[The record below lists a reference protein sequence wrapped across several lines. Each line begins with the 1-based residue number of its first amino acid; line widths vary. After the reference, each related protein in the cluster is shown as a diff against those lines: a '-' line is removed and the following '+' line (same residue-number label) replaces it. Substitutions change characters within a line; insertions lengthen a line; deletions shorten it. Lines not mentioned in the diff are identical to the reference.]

1 MSKEIQIKTGLTL
14 KSHYDCDVVI
24 DETQEPHCLFNL
36 QDIGKL
42 LKITNIHGCTKYY
55 DKVYLK
61 RNTNGGKQ
69 TKSFISYNI
78 LCKLLVKSRKP
89 AVIDICRTINFD
101 INSKVYTC
109 VEADTIKCIT
119 EAFNGEQMT
128 AQYRIGKYMVDLYF
142 PTHNIIIECDESQHK
157 VEVINDIKR
166 ENVIKELCHDCV
178 FIRYD
183 PYSIEF
189 NIFKT
194 INCIYNTIKSRNIS

>member
-14 KSHYDCDVVI
+14 KSHYDCEVVI
-24 DETQEPHCLFNL
+24 NETQEPHCLFNL

-42 LKITNIHGCTKYY
+42 LKISNIHSCTIND
-55 DKVYLK
+55 DKIKLK
-61 RNTNGGKQ
+61 CNTNGGIQ

-89 AVIDICRTINFD
+89 TVIDVCRTINFD
-101 INSKVYTC
+101 IHSKVYTC

-142 PTHNIIIECDESQHK
+142 PIHNIIIECDESHHK
-157 VEVINDIKR
+157 VEANNDIKR
-166 ENVIKELCHDCV
+166 ENVIKELCSDCV

-183 PYSIEF
+183 PYSREF
-189 NIFKT
+189 DIFKT
-194 INCIYNTIKSRNIS
+194 INCIYNTIKSRNVS

>member
-14 KSHYDCDVVI
+14 KSHYDCEVVI

-42 LKITNIHGCTKYY
+42 LKISNIRSNTRND
-55 DKVYLK
+55 DKIHLK

-69 TKSFISYNI
+69 TMSFINYNI

-89 AVIDICRTINFD
+89 AVIDICRIINLD

-109 VEADTIKCIT
+109 VEADTIKCII

-142 PTHNIIIECDESQHK
+142 PIHNIIIECDESQHK

-183 PYSIEF
+183 PYSSEF

-194 INCIYNTIKSRNIS
+194 INCIYNTIKSRNII